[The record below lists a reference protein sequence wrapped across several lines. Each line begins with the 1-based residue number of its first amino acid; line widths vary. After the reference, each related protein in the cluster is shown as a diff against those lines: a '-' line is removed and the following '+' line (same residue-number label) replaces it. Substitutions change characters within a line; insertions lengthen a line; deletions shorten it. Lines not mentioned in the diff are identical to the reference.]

1 MVGQSGQDVN
11 EYALTTAFDIST
23 SSYVRNYSFSSV
35 ETEPRDIAFNS
46 DGTKMFIVGGDGSTI
61 EVHEYALSTA
71 FDVSSSSVSHTTSK
85 TITSLLPG
93 GSQCIDGY
101 GLDFNTDGTKF
112 FITGRTNNNVYEFT
126 VSSGFD
132 LTSTVA
138 YDSSLDIS
146 SEAPKAQNIRFNN
159 DGKKMFIV
167 DNEGN
172 DVNEYTLTTGFD
184 ISTATHKGSF
194 SVSSQDGTPVG
205 LDFSN
210 NGLKMFVA
218 GWDHDDINEYTL
230 VSPFSLLDVHDEHT
244 GDVIDTSS
252 TDNYDTDADGDTL
265 TVTSV
270 RTGSSEGN
278 GTAGTVGA
286 ALTGTYGQL
295 TLNANGSYTYV
306 ANQSAAD
313 ALDPGD
319 IVTDSFNYTVS
330 DGNSGT
336 DIAVIQI
343 TVIGMND
350 APVADDETNSVDAS
364 QTLYSF

>member
-1 MVGQSGQDVN
+1 MVSIH

-159 DGKKMFIV
+159 DG
-167 DNEGN
+167 
-172 DVNEYTLTTGFD
+172 
-184 ISTATHKGSF
+184 SRR
-194 SVSSQDGTPVG
+194 
-205 LDFSN
+205 
-210 NGLKMFVA
+210 
-218 GWDHDDINEYTL
+218 W
-230 VSPFSLLDVHDEHT
+230 
-244 GDVIDTSS
+244 
-252 TDNYDTDADGDTL
+252 
-265 TVTSV
+265 
-270 RTGSSEGN
+270 
-278 GTAGTVGA
+278 
-286 ALTGTYGQL
+286 
-295 TLNANGSYTYV
+295 
-306 ANQSAAD
+306 
-313 ALDPGD
+313 
-319 IVTDSFNYTVS
+319 
-330 DGNSGT
+330 
-336 DIAVIQI
+336 
-343 TVIGMND
+343 
-350 APVADDETNSVDAS
+350 
-364 QTLYSF
+364 